1 MADIEQSAQD
11 VKKRGKIPYW
21 LKNVQ
26 STPDLVLRYQLK
38 TRELEDAL
46 KADLRIL
53 KEINQVRRFF
63 YVILFFKDLH
73 LK

>member
-1 MADIEQSAQD
+1 MADIEQSAPAQD

-63 YVILFFKDLH
+63 LCYFIF
-73 LK
+73 